1 MISTLER
8 DNSIEGIL
16 FRKMKELPDW
26 YGLTSVGFVWHGE
39 NKIRMKRKF
48 H

>member
-16 FRKMKELPDW
+16 FRKMKELPMSLGWQLFQDIPDKNIN
-26 YGLTSVGFVWHGE
+26 HM
-39 NKIRMKRKF
+39 IRI
-48 H
+48 